1 MYLDSVDCNGM
12 LPKMSTFHP
21 SGWLSAKMNA
31 MQEPPEQSSYWPVLS
46 LRGAIAIVCACVL
59 SVILVAS
66 ILSPVLA
73 PFSYDQINLPSRL
86 QFPSKQHWLGT
97 DELGRDIFSRLLY
110 GGRVSFFVSFAVVI
124 LSMTTGV
131 AVGLIAGFR
140 GGWLDEVL
148 MRLADVFLAFPG
160 ILLAIALMAILGP
173 SLQNVV
179 IALVTIGW
187 VSYARIARSLTL
199 KLRELDFVRAS
210 FSLGAGSTR
219 ILFYHIFPNVMPA
232 LIVHA
237 SFSFAGAILAES
249 SLSFLGLGVQPPQ
262 PSWGTMLN
270 EGKNHL
276 LDAPYLT
283 MFPGLSIFL
292 SVLSFNL
299 LGDALRDRLDPRFRQ
314 HNLD

>member
-1 MYLDSVDCNGM
+1 
-12 LPKMSTFHP
+12 
-21 SGWLSAKMNA
+21 
-31 MQEPPEQSSYWPVLS
+31 MQEPPEQSSYRHVLS
-46 LRGAIAIVCACVL
+46 LRGAIATVCACVL

-73 PFSYDQINLPSRL
+73 PFSYDQIDLPSRL

-97 DELGRDIFSRLLY
+97 DELGRDILSRLLY

-124 LSMTTGV
+124 LSLITGV
-131 AVGLIAGFR
+131 TVGLIAGFR

-148 MRLADVFLAFPG
+148 MKLADVFLAFPG

-210 FSLGAGSTR
+210 FSLGAGSAR
-219 ILFYHIFPNVMPA
+219 ILFHHVFPNAIPT

-237 SFSFAGAILAES
+237 SFSFAGVILAES

-270 EGKNHL
+270 EGKNHF

-314 HNLD
+314 GKP

>member
-1 MYLDSVDCNGM
+1 
-12 LPKMSTFHP
+12 
-21 SGWLSAKMNA
+21 MNA
-31 MQEPPEQSSYWPVLS
+31 MQEPPEQSSYRHVLS
-46 LRGAIAIVCACVL
+46 LRGAIATVCACVL

-73 PFSYDQINLPSRL
+73 PFSYDQIDLPSRL

-97 DELGRDIFSRLLY
+97 DELGRDILSRLLY

-124 LSMTTGV
+124 LSLITGV
-131 AVGLIAGFR
+131 TVGLIAGFR

-148 MRLADVFLAFPG
+148 MKLADVFLAFPG

-210 FSLGAGSTR
+210 FSLGAGSAR
-219 ILFYHIFPNVMPA
+219 ILFHHVFPNAIPT

-237 SFSFAGAILAES
+237 SFSFAGVILAES

-270 EGKNHL
+270 EGKNHF

-314 HNLD
+314 GKP